1 MKIKE
6 KKYALK
12 IKVIIETLVYKEKLK
27 IIYIYIYNN
36 RKISPFSPNQENILK
51 MYWYIKKK
59 NGTTLGTA

>member
-6 KKYALK
+6 KKYTLK
-12 IKVIIETLVYKEKLK
+12 IKVIIETLGYKEKLK

-36 RKISPFSPNQENILK
+36 KKISPFSPKQENILK

-59 NGTTLGTA
+59 FGTTLGTA